1 MRQRRVSSQARLV
14 CDPTKVS
21 IFSSSSPH
29 NVLLRRQERAS
40 PPCEA
45 RSKAGLYW
53 RPSPPSSTASQ
64 ACPSPQQ
71 GNVTWQCGR
80 WGVWDQHGPSF
91 ASCANPP
98 TLEDHLANIAT
109 APNTAVV
116 LEVAPLSCF
125 QRFSVAGGKRRAEL
139 LLLRAHVNGHPHP
152 GRLPQRRLHPAG
164 GGDRGSSSSGKS
176 RTERT
181 VLESFRANG
190 GSARLEA

>member
-1 MRQRRVSSQARLV
+1 MR
-14 CDPTKVS
+14 DPTKVS
-21 IFSSSSPH
+21 IFSSSSPQPH

-71 GNVTWQCGR
+71 GNVTWQCGL
-80 WGVWDQHGPSF
+80 WGVWDQQGPSF
-91 ASCANPP
+91 ASCADPP

-139 LLLRAHVNGHPHP
+139 LLVRAHVKGHPDP
-152 GRLPQRRLHPAG
+152 GRLPQRRLQPPG
-164 GGDRGSSSSGKS
+164 GGDRGSSSKGKS

-190 GSARLEA
+190 GSARLQA